1 MVEKLPGF
9 VDLKTFDPANQGR
22 RTKAKVAVISRFLD
36 VVLDLQLRNAGISR
50 DRVEQ
55 GFHEANNLEDRAL
68 RSVRGAAA
76 AVREE
81 AKKERFEK
89 YLRQNGR
96 WVSVRDVAEVANLVY
111 GILTYKQY
119 IDQAFGKIDPNNTF
133 VVRGVPGKLP
143 PLPPAPP
150 NVVIGGR

>member
-1 MVEKLPGF
+1 
-9 VDLKTFDPANQGR
+9 
-22 RTKAKVAVISRFLD
+22 
-36 VVLDLQLRNAGISR
+36 
-50 DRVEQ
+50 

-133 VVRGVPGKLP
+133 VFRGVPGKLP

-150 NVVIGGR
+150 NVVIGGGPIHNVLLLRILAAKWPKVE